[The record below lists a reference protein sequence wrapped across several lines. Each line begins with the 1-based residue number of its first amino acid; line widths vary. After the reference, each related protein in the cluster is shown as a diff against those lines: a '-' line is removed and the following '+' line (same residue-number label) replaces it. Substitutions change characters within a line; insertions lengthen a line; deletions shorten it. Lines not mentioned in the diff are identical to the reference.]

1 MSQWIEY
8 GTYAAVGSAC
18 ALVLKIG
25 NDAIDGFYNS
35 KSLILK
41 TEALQGTPSIYSVLV
56 DMEQFCFVDNRLF
69 EEIVTGLDRL
79 VHIYNTILANSSI
92 RTIKTQVLGHCIYKK
107 ATSDVQLFY
116 EKSKSSTAKAQVRVH
131 ALSGVLLERSTALWE
146 DFVKK
151 LQRRD

>member
-1 MSQWIEY
+1 MSQWMEY
-8 GTYAAVGSAC
+8 GMYAAVGSAC
-18 ALVLKIG
+18 ALALKIG

-35 KSLILK
+35 KSMVLK
-41 TEALQGTPSIYSVLV
+41 TEALQGFPAIYSVLV
-56 DMEQFCFVDNRLF
+56 DMEQFCFVDTKLF
-69 EEIVTGLDRL
+69 EEIVVGLDRL
-79 VHIYNTILANSSI
+79 VHIYNTILKNSSI

-107 ATSDVQLFY
+107 ATGDVQLFY

-131 ALSGVLLERSTALWE
+131 RLSQILLERSTALWE